1 MDMNIEMDKNTATD
15 SITSRLAD
23 ARNDLGITQKDLT
36 IISSIDTPKTA
47 ASTTRLSRVG
57 IATPCCHLYTACG
70 VANPNISARSFTER
84 PALILSL
91 VMFIPVAAI
100 SIVGIVIIFPPVP
113 AVSQHLPNSRAVQAL
128 LL

>member
-23 ARNDLGITQKDLT
+23 ARNDLRHYA

-47 ASTTRLSRVG
+47 ANTTRLSRVG

-113 AVSQHLPNSRAVQAL
+113 AVSQHLPNSRAVQAVL
-128 LL
+128 L

>member
-23 ARNDLGITQKDLT
+23 ARNDLGITQ
-36 IISSIDTPKTA
+36 
-47 ASTTRLSRVG
+47 LSRPLTHQRLPPVPPDYPG
-57 IATPCCHLYTACG
+57 LAL
-70 VANPNISARSFTER
+70 

-91 VMFIPVAAI
+91 VMFIPVTAI

-113 AVSQHLPNSRAVQAL
+113 AVSQHLPNSRAVQAVL
-128 LL
+128 L

>member
-23 ARNDLGITQKDLT
+23 ARNDLGITQKDLA
-36 IISSIDTPKTA
+36 IISSPKTA
-47 ASTTRLSRVG
+47 ANTTRLSRVG

-113 AVSQHLPNSRAVQAL
+113 AVSQHLPNSRAVQAVL
-128 LL
+128 L

>member
-23 ARNDLGITQKDLT
+23 ARNDLGITQKDLA

-47 ASTTRLSRVG
+47 ANTTRLSRVG

-91 VMFIPVAAI
+91 AI

-113 AVSQHLPNSRAVQAL
+113 AVSQHLPNSRAVQAVL
-128 LL
+128 L